1 MLHVRIVS
9 PEGRT
14 ADVVEALRR
23 SPAATNLAVLP
34 SASLDPVGDLVMCDV
49 AREGANQVVAA
60 LREMDMH
67 QDGSVA
73 VTHVDLSLSEAAREA
88 ERRAPG
94 YGSDAAV
101 WEEVDARVRDDSV
114 LTAGFLVLLTIAA
127 LIAAVGLV
135 EDAPI
140 LIVGAMVV
148 GPEYG
153 PIAGLTVGL
162 FKRRGW
168 RIRTAVAT
176 LVVGLVVGAVGS
188 YLATS
193 LAEGF
198 GLVPDAF
205 SPHAQPLTG
214 FIVDPSI
221 TSFVVA
227 FLAGIAGT
235 LSLTQ
240 ARASALTG
248 VLISVTTIPAVAAIG
263 VSGALDYWED
273 AWGATAQLGLNVV
286 ALVLSGVLTLW
297 VQREVWEGIDA
308 TPLHLPHVH
317 QHRDGNATRD

>member
-1 MLHVRIVS
+1 MSRMLHVRVVS
-9 PEGRT
+9 PAGRT
-14 ADVVEALRR
+14 SDVVELLGS
-23 SPAATNLAVLP
+23 SPAVTNLAVLP
-34 SASLDPVGDLVMCDV
+34 GASLEPAGDLVLCDV
-49 AREGANQVVAA
+49 AREGANQVVDA
-60 LREMDMH
+60 LRALDMH
-67 QDGSVA
+67 RDGSIA
-73 VTHVDLSLSEAAREA
+73 VIHVDLSMSEAARSA
-88 ERRAPG
+88 EERAPG

-114 LTAGFLVLLTIAA
+114 LTAGFLALLVIAA

-168 RIRTAVAT
+168 RIRTAFAT
-176 LVVGLVVGAVGS
+176 LAVGLTVGVVGT

-193 LAEGF
+193 LAEAC
-198 GLVPDAF
+198 GLVPDEFA
-205 SPHAQPLTG
+205 PRAQPLTG
-214 FIVDPSI
+214 FIVDPSV

-240 ARASALTG
+240 ARAGALTG

-263 VSGALDYWED
+263 VSGALGYWDD
-273 AWGATAQLGLNVV
+273 AWGGAVQLGLNVV
-286 ALVLSGVLTLW
+286 ALLLAGVLTLW
-297 VQREVWEGIDA
+297 AQTEAWEGIA
-308 TPLHLPHVH
+308 TTPLHRP
-317 QHRDGNATRD
+317 RRPGAD